1 MSEQYFHIK
10 NLEVAFQTY
19 TGEKPILK
27 IDDLK
32 IDKGESYGLIG
43 ESGTGKTVLALS
55 ILKLIETPPG
65 RIKSGEIL
73 FNGEDLLKKTQK
85 EMQREIR
92 GKKISMI
99 FQDPMSTLNPVFTVG
114 RQLINIIMEN
124 QKVSRKEAY
133 KRAIEIINKVKLSDA
148 ENVMGKYPHEL
159 SGGQRQRIII
169 AMALSCGAEFIIADE
184 PTRNLDVTIQAGILK
199 LIKEMQEEFKVTVL
213 FIANNPELVSV
224 TCKNVSV
231 LYKGEI
237 IEKGTTREV
246 LENPGH
252 PYTSALLNV
261 LPKDE
266 NQGVG
271 LSEAITKH
279 DGAAPDAGC
288 IYFDRCGKKRE
299 ECVEVPELKH
309 LGGTHYVRCKFCG
322 EETVNG

>member
-19 TGEKPILK
+19 TGEKPVLK
-27 IDDLK
+27 IDEIK

-55 ILKLIETPPG
+55 ILKLIEMPPG
-65 RIKSGEIL
+65 RIKNGEIL
-73 FNGEDLLKKTQK
+73 LNGEDLLKKTQK

-124 QKVSRKEAY
+124 QGVSRREAY

-148 ENVMGKYPHEL
+148 ENMMGKYPHEL

-224 TCKNVSV
+224 TCKKVSV

-237 IEKGTTREV
+237 VEKGTTREV

-252 PYTSALLNV
+252 PYTFTLLNA
-261 LPKDE
+261 LPKDK
-266 NQGVG
+266 NHGID
-271 LSEAITKH
+271 LSRVIPKN
-279 DGAAPDAGC
+279 DGEVTDDGC
-288 IYFDRCGKKRE
+288 IYLNRCGKKRE
-299 ECVEVPELKH
+299 GCRELPAFRH
-309 LGGTHYVRCKFCG
+309 IGGTHYVKCRFCG
-322 EETVNG
+322 EDAGNE